1 MSLIRWITKRFIIS
15 GLIISVPASLAFS
28 STNQPIDRPNT
39 SHIQLEDLP
48 TGQYY
53 YEVPTS
59 LTQAEPRFVLLR
71 KAGRGIIGLDR
82 RSTSNICFRGFL
94 EGDRIINAVR
104 VFPPYHPDSKWDAR
118 EGELMNLSRY
128 QQVDRKITTAEAT
141 ALQTCLQF
149 FSR

>member
-1 MSLIRWITKRFIIS
+1 MSLIRRITKRFIIS

-28 STNQPIDRPNT
+28 SVNQPTDRPNRSQT
-39 SHIQLEDLP
+39 QLEDLP

-53 YEVPTS
+53 YEVPTP
-59 LTQAEPRFVLLR
+59 TQAEPRFVLLR
-71 KAGRGIIGLDR
+71 KAGRGVIGLDR

-94 EGDRIINAVR
+94 EGDRIVNAVR
-104 VFPPYHPDSKWDAR
+104 VFPPYHPDSKWDSR
-118 EGELMNLSRY
+118 GGELMNLSRY
-128 QQVDRKITTAEAT
+128 QQVDRKITATEAT